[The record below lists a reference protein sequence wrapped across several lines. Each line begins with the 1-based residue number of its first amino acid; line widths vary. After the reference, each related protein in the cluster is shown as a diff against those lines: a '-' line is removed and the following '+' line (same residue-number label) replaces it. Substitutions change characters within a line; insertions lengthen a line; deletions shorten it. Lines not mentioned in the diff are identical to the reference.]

1 MVSGRAGILDGMGS
15 IFLSVLGNVRMNTAF
30 QS

>member
-15 IFLSVLGNVRMNTAF
+15 IFLSVLDMEKL
-30 QS
+30 SDMSE